1 MPVYSYK
8 AMNAKGKTVSGIIDA
23 DTVKGAKAKLRR
35 DNKFPTELKEVAEQ
49 KKTKDKGLSM
59 EISLKMFQRK
69 VKVRELSLMTRQF
82 ATLVGAGIPVVEA
95 LTALSKQIEDDL
107 LKRTISQVREKVN
120 EGSNLAGA
128 LKEHPKVFSQLYI
141 NMIDSGEQSGTLE
154 IVLDRLADF
163 TEGQLELQQ
172 KIRGAMTYPVLMFF
186 VMMGVLFI
194 MNAFVIPKIAS
205 IYRGTKQVLPQV
217 TLMVMGF
224 SNFVKNFWWLIIL
237 LMGLAYYLFRKW
249 RNTEKGRLRWDSF
262 QLKVPLFGMLIRKV
276 AVSRFARTLGTLLAS
291 GVPIITALE
300 IVKNVVSNEI
310 IRNAVESAKENIRE
324 GEGIARPLE
333 RSEVFPPM
341 VIHMIQVGEQ
351 TGELEDMLSRVSKAY
366 DNEVTA
372 AVNAMTTLLE
382 PIMILVMAV
391 AVGFMLVAIMLP
403 LVEMTQGLGR

>member
-8 AMNAKGKTVSGIIDA
+8 AMNAKGKAVSGIIDA
-23 DTVKGAKAKLRR
+23 DTLKGAKAKLRR
-35 DNKFPTELKEVAEQ
+35 DNKFPTELKEVAEH
-49 KKTKDKGLSM
+49 KKPNGKGLSM
-59 EISLKMFQRK
+59 EINLKMLQRK

-82 ATLVGAGIPVVEA
+82 STLVGAGIPVVEA

-128 LKEHPKVFSQLYI
+128 LKEHPKVFSPLYI
-141 NMIDSGEQSGTLE
+141 NMVDSGEQSGTLE

-186 VMMGVLFI
+186 VMIGVLFI

-205 IYRGTKQVLPQV
+205 IYRGTKQALPQV
-217 TLMVMGF
+217 TVIVMGF
-224 SNFVKNFWWLIIL
+224 SSFVQNYWWLIIA
-237 LMGLAYYLFRKW
+237 LMVLAYLGFRKW
-249 RNTEKGRLRWDSF
+249 RNTKKGRLSWDSF
-262 QLKVPLFGMLIRKV
+262 QLRIPLFGMLIRKV
-276 AVSRFARTLGTLLAS
+276 AVSRFSRTLGTLLAS
-291 GVPIITALE
+291 GVPIITSLE
-300 IVKNVVSNEI
+300 IVKNVVTNEVI
-310 IRNAVESAKENIRE
+310 KGAVESAKENIRE
-324 GEGIARPLE
+324 GEGIAKPLE

-351 TGELEDMLSRVSKAY
+351 TGELEDMLARVSKAY
-366 DNEVTA
+366 DNEVSA
-372 AVNAMTTLLE
+372 AVNALTTLLE

-403 LVEMTQGLGR
+403 LVEMTQGIGR